1 MIFDQILDYYAN
13 LDWLKNMIEIY
24 WYVKDLIEMET
35 MDWEVF

>member
-35 MDWEVF
+35 MDWELF